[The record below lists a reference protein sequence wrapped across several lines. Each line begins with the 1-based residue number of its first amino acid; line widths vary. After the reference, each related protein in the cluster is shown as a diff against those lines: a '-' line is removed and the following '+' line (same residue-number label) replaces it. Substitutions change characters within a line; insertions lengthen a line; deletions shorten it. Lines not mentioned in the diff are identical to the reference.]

1 MAVTA
6 EKTAIVDSLKGKLT
20 SAKGA
25 VFVGFTGLTVAD
37 VTKLRRKFLAANV
50 EYNVVKNTLT
60 RIAAQEAGLEG
71 ISEFLEGPTA
81 LAFSAEDPVAPA
93 KVLKEFIKETKTQA
107 LQIKVGV
114 VEGKVIDAAG
124 VEELASLPSREE
136 LIAKLLGSMQA
147 PISGTVNVLQGTIRN
162 MVYVLDAIREQKEQ
176 QASA

>member
-71 ISEFLEGPTA
+71 VAEFLEGPTA

-93 KVLKEFIKETKTQA
+93 KVLKEFIKETKTEA

-124 VEELASLPSREE
+124 VDELASLPSREE